1 MRLETQRFDQYHL
14 IRLLKRGGM
23 GEIYLAEDEKLNR
36 QVAIKVIR
44 TDIVTYVDDDEARA
58 AAKLFLQEARV
69 VAKLDHQHILPLFD
83 ADEAEVDGVTLLYMV
98 MPLREEGSFAEWL
111 HKYGPGRPLSPQY
124 VERIVKQAA
133 SALQH
138 AHDNE
143 IIHLDV
149 KPSNFLI
156 RDSAQHPRQLYLQ
169 LADFGIA
176 RLMTT
181 TSHSHI
187 IRGTP
192 SHMAPEQWK
201 GKAVPAS
208 DQYALGVMAYEL
220 LTGQP
225 PFQGT
230 DQQNMW
236 FQHASITPERPS
248 LLNPNIPTGLDAVL
262 LRALAKMPQARY
274 SSVTAF
280 ALAFQK
286 VLRDTGNIRQQLVI
300 SEAEAHAGTR
310 RIINVTGRRQLTVD
324 IPPGVQNGQVLY
336 FEGQG
341 GNPMYGGSPGAL
353 ILTIAIA
360 HTQNVIT
367 LADTGHLS
375 QTAVAPHPQPTF
387 NYEELP
393 PDPRRPG
400 SKHILRTILLLSI
413 VFIVILGSVIALTL
427 INPHSPNITTA
438 KIPEPTPNRTV
449 SVRANAT
456 TRAQTSATAGEH
468 ATVTAVTVQSNATA
482 TAITAQSN
490 ATATAIARQHATAAT
505 ATAIVTATIGAY
517 NAMGNAAALD
527 PLQDNSQGHQ
537 WDTNYQS
544 NAGGCEFLNQAY
556 HSVVLKVGSGFYS
569 PCYAESTNSANFFYE
584 VQSQIVQG
592 DEAGILFRGNST
604 NGTFYCFHIDASGAY
619 GLDIY
624 ESNNTVTPTQANG
637 TNSYINTASGATNL
651 LAVRAHGNILELF
664 VNKHL
669 IASITDNTYTS
680 GQIGVFAASQ
690 TKDTDVMFSNV
701 RFGNI

>member
-44 TDIVTYVDDDEARA
+44 TDIVNYGDDDEARA
-58 AAKLFLQEARV
+58 AAKLFLHEARV

-83 ADEAEVDGVTLLYMV
+83 ADEAEIDGITLLYMV

-225 PFQGT
+225 PFQGN

-236 FQHASITPERPS
+236 FQHSSITPERPS
-248 LLNPNIPTGLDAVL
+248 LLNPNIPIGLDAVL
-262 LRALAKMPQARY
+262 LRALAKVPQARY

-300 SEAEAHAGTR
+300 SEAEAHAGTY

-324 IPPGVQNGQVLY
+324 IPPGVQDGQVLY

-341 GNPMYGGSPGAL
+341 GNPMYGGPPSTL
-353 ILTIAIA
+353 ILTIVIS
-360 HTQNVIT
+360 HTQNVVT
-367 LADTGHLS
+367 LADTGHLA
-375 QTAVAPHPQPTF
+375 QTAVAPPHPQPAFT
-387 NYEELP
+387 YEEPP
-393 PDPRRPG
+393 PDPQRPG
-400 SKHILRTILLLSI
+400 GSHILRTILLLSI
-413 VFIVILGSVIALTL
+413 VFMVILGSVIALTL
-427 INPHSPNITTA
+427 INPHSPDSTTA
-438 KIPEPTPNRTV
+438 KIPGPTPKLTA

-456 TRAQTSATAGEH
+456 THAQTSATAGEH
-468 ATVTAVTVQSNATA
+468 ATATAV
-482 TAITAQSN
+482 TAQSN
-490 ATATAIARQHATAAT
+490 ATATATTTQGNATATAITGQHAT
-505 ATAIVTATIGAY
+505 ATAIVTATVGAY
-517 NAMGNAAALD
+517 NAMENAASLD

-537 WDTNYQS
+537 WDTNYQA

-569 PCYAESTNSANFFYE
+569 PCYAESTNSTNFFYE
-584 VQSQIVQG
+584 VQAQIVQG

-604 NGTFYCFHIDASGAY
+604 NGTFYCFHIDTSGAY

-624 ESNNTVTPTQANG
+624 GSSGAITPTQVNG
-637 TNSYINTASGATNL
+637 TSNYINTAIGATNF
-651 LAVRAHGNILELF
+651 LAVRAQGNELELF
-664 VNKHL
+664 INKNL
-669 IASITDNTYTS
+669 IASITDNTFNA

-701 RFGNI
+701 RFGTI